1 MEALLATADIYTLS
15 GKIIEANTP
24 NTYICNLMGN
34 LDAEWET
41 FVNTGTYKRVGDEHE
56 GPPSMQATAIAKEC
70 GALYISTTTKISF
83 LDRTVPL
90 VETFWRLP
98 VIEYSCPIEGVVK
111 KQMKFSSFTEED
123 LQATMDTSEKEH
135 CVRHHLI
142 TRVDN
147 PTGRVGFK
155 DIRKISVGLSKKD
168 IQNHRSK
175 EKSAF
180 YNCFVMIL
188 RIQENSSF
196 KEIHVK
202 VFNTGKL
209 EIPGIQSVKTLNTVL
224 RLVLDVLRPIVPDG
238 ADISFTGEHDTVLI
252 NSNFNCGFYI
262 DRQRFYDILRNE
274 YRLSCSYDPCSYP
287 GVQCKYYYDCGSDD
301 ELRGRRDIVA
311 AQYKVSFMVFRTGS
325 VLVVGKCTEEVLS
338 AVYERIRGMLLAERD
353 RISDH
358 AMQETSTPP
367 TPHASAG
374 GKKRLRRF
382 IHVKA
387 AKPS

>member
-1 MEALLATADIYTLS
+1 MEALLAATDIYTLY
-15 GKIIEANTP
+15 GKIIEANVT
-24 NTYICNLMGN
+24 NNRICNIMGDI
-34 LDAEWET
+34 DAEWET
-41 FVNTGTYKRVGDEHE
+41 FVNTGTYECVGNGCV
-56 GPPSMQATAIAKEC
+56 GPSSVQEPALTKEC
-70 GALYISTTTKISF
+70 GELYISTTTKISF
-83 LDRTVPL
+83 LDRHVPL

-98 VIEYSCPIEGVVK
+98 VIDYSCPMEGVVK
-111 KQMKFSSFTEED
+111 KQMKFSSFTEEE
-123 LQATMDTSEKEH
+123 LQATMDASSKEK

-147 PTGRVGFK
+147 PAVRVGFK

-188 RIQENSSF
+188 RVREGGVF

-209 EIPGIQSVKTLNTVL
+209 EIPGIQSLDTLRSVL
-224 RLVLDVLRPIVPDG
+224 RLVLNVLRPVIPDG
-238 ADISFTGEHDTVLI
+238 AGTNFTGEHDTVLI

-262 DRQRFYDILRNE
+262 ERQRFYDILKNE
-274 YRLSCSYDPCSYP
+274 YRLACSFDPCSYP
-287 GVQCKYYYDCGSDD
+287 GVQCKYYYDANTDG
-301 ELRGRRDIVA
+301 ELRGRRDA
-311 AQYKVSFMVFRTGS
+311 GDARQYKVSFMVFRTGS
-325 VLVVGKCTEEVLS
+325 VLVVGKCTEEVLG
-338 AVYERIRGMLLAERD
+338 AVYARIREVLLAERD

-358 AMQETSTPP
+358 AIQ
-367 TPHASAG
+367 SAPSPAPNACTG

-382 IHVKA
+382 IHVKT
-387 AKPS
+387 AKPL